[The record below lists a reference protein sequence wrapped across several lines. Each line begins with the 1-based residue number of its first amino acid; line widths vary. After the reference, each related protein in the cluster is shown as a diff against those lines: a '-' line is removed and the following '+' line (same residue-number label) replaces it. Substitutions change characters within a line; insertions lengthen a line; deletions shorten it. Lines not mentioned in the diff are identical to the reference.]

1 MNKKQSFKIFCLTCT
16 GMLMLALPVKAQWP
30 TLDLSQVTNMI
41 NGWTSQIE
49 STSSTIQS
57 TLSVGN
63 IQQQLGDAIG
73 GLSKFTDAKEKAEK
87 LAEKVEKQKKRAEKL
102 IELKKKFEE
111 QVENAKKFADN
122 VKSEVN
128 SVVDAGKN
136 LYEEGMEIYEEGK
149 SIYDEGMDMY
159 EEGKAIYEEGKETVD
174 AFQNVIN
181 GGESATETNSGDITT
196 ENEEQLTEEEI
207 MDSEALD
214 NEAIADLISDEE
226 FSEGSWSGE
235 GGYFGTEAEFSEAG
249 VDTALPTI
257 SGETL
262 SVEEETLIGRQP
274 FASGNSE
281 GKNAVSDE
289 TQTSEA
295 ASKGVLTTSGISAVK
310 TGVETVSP
318 TVSKELTT
326 SDDKISVKTNGI
338 SSTSIKE
345 TPVRRAFTTQSAT
358 MKNTS
363 VETSAKE
370 SDLSAKTAVQ
380 PAVNS
385 VSASGAAVLKS
396 SPVSAETTAVQP
408 AVNSVSASGAAVLKS
423 SPVSAETSASSVS
436 PASSVSE
443 IKTAPVRRAFT
454 TSSADFLYQARQ
466 PMAFAQTT
474 PVTFKTGTNND
485 GKFIYSDIIANKCSI
500 NFDEVDEEK
509 VIECV
514 KTWVLGMNDA
524 NAETATDWK
533 NEYNKAKRDHVA
545 ADLAMA
551 LTQKNYSASFDTE
564 VADDLD
570 SKSEALTNEREEISF
585 VGKVTQT
592 NQEVIIRLMEA
603 MTGQAITEAWSAIG
617 IMDKDYYD
625 EEETDE

>member
-16 GMLMLALPVKAQWP
+16 GMLMLALPVKAQWL

-63 IQQQLGDAIG
+63 IQQQIGDSVG

-87 LAEKVEKQKKRAEKL
+87 LAKKVEKQKKRAEKL
-102 IELKKKFEE
+102 AELKKKFEE
-111 QVENAKKFADN
+111 QAENAEQFANN

-136 LYEEGMEIYEEGK
+136 LYEEGMDIYEEGK

-159 EEGKAIYEEGKETVD
+159 EEGKALYEEGTETVG
-174 AFQNVIN
+174 AFRDIVN
-181 GGESATETNSGDITT
+181 GGESAAETNDENATT
-196 ENEEQLTEEEI
+196 ESEEQLTEEEI

-226 FSEGSWSGE
+226 FSEGSWNGE
-235 GGYFGTEAEFSEAG
+235 GGNLESSAG
-249 VDTALPTI
+249 VSESGDDAALPTTQ
-257 SGETL
+257 GEAFTTGEGV
-262 SVEEETLIGRQP
+262 SVGRQP
-274 FASGNSE
+274 FTNKTSESEKKEQISETAAGNVLSGAESASNKVNAESVNTVLSE
-281 GKNAVSDE
+281 GINKVSEKASTVEKADNSDNTVNSQGSSAAE
-289 TQTSEA
+289 TSVKPASEA
-295 ASKGVLTTSGISAVK
+295 AGT
-310 TGVETVSP
+310 P
-318 TVSKELTT
+318 T
-326 SDDKISVKTNGI
+326 
-338 SSTSIKE
+338 
-345 TPVRRAFTTQSAT
+345 RRAFTTQSTPTESASAEMTTGAAAT
-358 MKNTS
+358 
-363 VETSAKE
+363 V
-370 SDLSAKTAVQ
+370 KTAGQ
-380 PAVNS
+380 SEADS
-385 VSASGAAVLKS
+385 FSASGTAELKS
-396 SPVSAETTAVQP
+396 GT
-408 AVNSVSASGAAVLKS
+408 
-423 SPVSAETSASSVS
+423 VSAETSAK
-436 PASSVSE
+436 PASE
-443 IKTAPVRRAFT
+443 AAATPARRAFT
-454 TSSADFLYQARQ
+454 TSSTDFLYQSSR
-466 PMAFAQTT
+466 PMAFAQTAT
-474 PVTFKTGTNND
+474 ATFKTGTNND
-485 GKFIYSDIIANKCSI
+485 GKFIYSDIIANKCGI
-500 NFDEVDEEK
+500 NFDEVEEEK

-585 VGKVTQT
+585 VGKVAQT

-603 MTGQAITEAWSAIG
+603 MTGQAVTEAWSAIE

-625 EEETDE
+625 EEEIDE

>member
-159 EEGKAIYEEGKETVD
+159 EEGKALYEEGKETVD
-174 AFQNVIN
+174 AFQDVIN

-370 SDLSAKTAVQ
+370 SDLSVKA
-380 PAVNS
+380 
-385 VSASGAAVLKS
+385 
-396 SPVSAETTAVQP
+396 AVQP

-466 PMAFAQTT
+466 PMAFAQVTS
-474 PVTFKTGTNND
+474 PTFKTGTNND

>member
-136 LYEEGMEIYEEGK
+136 LYEEGMDIYEEGK

-159 EEGKAIYEEGKETVD
+159 EEGKALYEEGKETVD
-174 AFQNVIN
+174 AFQDVIN

-370 SDLSAKTAVQ
+370 SDLSAK
-380 PAVNS
+380 
-385 VSASGAAVLKS
+385 
-396 SPVSAETTAVQP
+396 TAVQP

>member
-159 EEGKAIYEEGKETVD
+159 EEGKALYEEGKETVD
-174 AFQNVIN
+174 AFQDVIN

-370 SDLSAKTAVQ
+370 SDLSAK
-380 PAVNS
+380 
-385 VSASGAAVLKS
+385 
-396 SPVSAETTAVQP
+396 TAVQP

>member
-159 EEGKAIYEEGKETVD
+159 EEGKALYEEGKETVD
-174 AFQNVIN
+174 AFQDVIN

-396 SPVSAETTAVQP
+396 SPVSAET
-408 AVNSVSASGAAVLKS
+408 
-423 SPVSAETSASSVS
+423 SASSVS

-466 PMAFAQTT
+466 PMAFAQVTS
-474 PVTFKTGTNND
+474 PTFKTGTNND

>member
-1 MNKKQSFKIFCLTCT
+1 MNKKKSFKIFCLTCA

-63 IQQQLGDAIG
+63 IQQQIGDSVG

-87 LAEKVEKQKKRAEKL
+87 LAKKVEKQKKRAEKL
-102 IELKKKFEE
+102 AKLKKKFEE

-136 LYEEGMEIYEEGK
+136 LYEEGMDIYEEGK

-159 EEGKAIYEEGKETVD
+159 EEGKALYEEGKETVG
-174 AFQNVIN
+174 AFRDIVN
-181 GGESATETNSGDITT
+181 GGESAAETNDENATT

-226 FSEGSWSGE
+226 FSEGSWNGE
-235 GGYFGTEAEFSEAG
+235 GGNLESSAG
-249 VDTALPTI
+249 VSESGDDAALPTTQDEAFAA
-257 SGETL
+257 GEEV
-262 SVEEETLIGRQP
+262 SVGRQP
-274 FASGNSE
+274 FTNKTSESEKKEQTSVTAAGNVLSGAEGVSNKVNAESVNTVLSE
-281 GKNAVSDE
+281 GINKVSEKASTVEKADNSDN
-289 TQTSEA
+289 TVNSQGSSA
-295 ASKGVLTTSGISAVK
+295 AAMSSAK
-310 TGVETVSP
+310 QP
-318 TVSKELTT
+318 T
-326 SDDKISVKTNGI
+326 
-338 SSTSIKE
+338 
-345 TPVRRAFTTQSAT
+345 RRAFTTQSTPTESASAEMTTGAAAT
-358 MKNTS
+358 
-363 VETSAKE
+363 V
-370 SDLSAKTAVQ
+370 KTVGQSEAD
-380 PAVNS
+380 S
-385 VSASGAAVLKS
+385 FSASGTTELKS
-396 SPVSAETTAVQP
+396 GT
-408 AVNSVSASGAAVLKS
+408 
-423 SPVSAETSASSVS
+423 VSAETSVK
-436 PASSVSE
+436 PASE
-443 IKTAPVRRAFT
+443 AAATPARRAFT
-454 TSSADFLYQARQ
+454 TSSTDFLYQSSR
-466 PMAFAQTT
+466 PMAFAQVTST
-474 PVTFKTGTNND
+474 TFKTGTNDD
-485 GKFIYSDIIANKCSI
+485 GKFIYSDIIANKCGI
-500 NFDEVDEEK
+500 NFDEVEEEK

-524 NAETATDWK
+524 NAETAADWK
-533 NEYNKAKRDHVA
+533 KEYNKAKRDHVA

-585 VGKVTQT
+585 VGKVAQT

-603 MTGQAITEAWSAIG
+603 MTGQAVTEAWSAIE

-625 EEETDE
+625 EEEIDE